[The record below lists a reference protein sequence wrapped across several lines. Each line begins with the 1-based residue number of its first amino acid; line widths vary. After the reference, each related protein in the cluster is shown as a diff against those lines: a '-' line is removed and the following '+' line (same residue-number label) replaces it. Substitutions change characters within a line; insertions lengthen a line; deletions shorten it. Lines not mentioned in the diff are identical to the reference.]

1 MKLLTITALFV
12 IMALSACAA
21 IDNIGDTSRT
31 DAVQVRLNVATVS
44 AAELAALCT
53 KPSYLACYTGGN
65 IYLQGEPGSYTLKL
79 IVQYL
84 SWADLGDKCGRFTG
98 GPACYE
104 GNTLYLSSTTSI
116 NNGYQ
121 TGVIGDLLA
130 EQMGIDIGSNRR
142 EQFGHELLHVLGQKD
157 SRYFPGPEQRE
168 RIARMQ

>member
-1 MKLLTITALFV
+1 MKLLTITALFL
-12 IMALSACAA
+12 IMVLSACAA

-31 DAVQVRLNVATVS
+31 DAVQVRLNVETVS
-44 AAELAALCT
+44 AVELAVLCT
-53 KPSYLACYTGGN
+53 KPSYLACFTSGVL
-65 IYLQGEPGSYTLKL
+65 YLQGIPDTYSLKL

-104 GNTLYLSSTTSI
+104 GNTLFLSSTTSL

-130 EQMGIDIGSNRR
+130 EQMGIEIGLNRR
-142 EQFGHELLHVLGQKD
+142 AQLGHEFLHALGKLD

-168 RIARMQ
+168 RIARTQ